1 MAGAGERRERGE
13 VAPDLAR
20 RRAGDDAVLGLAAQ
34 HLGLGPI
41 GILAQEAP
49 GRGEVGVAARG
60 GAQDRPVDDAGQ
72 QRIVEIGDRGARIGV
87 AAVVDRLEG
96 GGQRGGFGG
105 AERLG
110 RGRSPAT
117 ARSARRAARSRALPA
132 RANGA
137 PAAGAGGARCDGARA
152 NADIRRGLAQ
162 LIAAFAA
169 QDGGAALLGR
179 RGRGEQGGGEQDEG
193 DIFVFHARNRTQVT
207 AASLWQVAHLAAMA
221 GGA

>member
-1 MAGAGERRERGE
+1 MRQLSPAKRGTSSGVGDARGFQAAHMARAGERRERDE

-20 RRAGDDAVLGLAAQ
+20 RRGGKDAVLGLAAQ

-49 GRGEVGVAARG
+49 GRGEVRVAARR

-72 QRIVEIGDRGARIGV
+72 QRVVEIGDRGARIGV
-87 AAVVDRLEG
+87 AAIVDRLEG

-110 RGRSPAT
+110 RGDCLRQL
-117 ARSARRAARSRALPA
+117 ARRGGRRSGVAARRTRPA
-132 RANGA
+132 PVRG
-137 PAAGAGGARCDGARA
+137 RRTA

-162 LIAAFAA
+162 LVAAFAA
-169 QDGGAALLGR
+169 QDGGAALLGASRAPRTGR
-179 RGRGEQGGGEQDEG
+179 RRARGGGY
-193 DIFVFHARNRTQVT
+193 FVVSRQE
-207 AASLWQVAHLAAMA
+207 S
-221 GGA
+221 